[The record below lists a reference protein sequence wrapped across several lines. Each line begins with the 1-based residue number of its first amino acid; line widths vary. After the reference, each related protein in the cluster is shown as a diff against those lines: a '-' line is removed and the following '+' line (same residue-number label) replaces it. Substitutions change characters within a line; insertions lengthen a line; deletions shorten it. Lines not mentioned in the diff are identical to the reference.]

1 MSAKKT
7 SGEKRSSF
15 ITPTRVILTALVFS
29 LLAVFGSS
37 SCKSTDEIAKT
48 KESPKISVS
57 PGKPAAP
64 PISVLPQEVQNVELR
79 AVSGAPIKLSDY
91 SGKVLLLNLWA
102 TWCGPCRNEIPELV
116 KFHKQYHAQGL
127 EVLGLSTENPDAS
140 AEGVRRFVSTY
151 DMKYRVGWATPEV
164 AVRLMSGNNA
174 IPQSFLIARD
184 GRVLKRFV
192 GFSIKSTPPQLKQAI
207 EEALKS

>member
-1 MSAKKT
+1 MSNKKPG
-7 SGEKRSSF
+7 GEKRSSL
-15 ITPTRVILTALVFS
+15 ITPTRMILTALVFS
-29 LLAVFGSS
+29 LVAVIGSS
-37 SCKSTDEIAKT
+37 SCKSTDEIGKT
-48 KESPKISVS
+48 REKPKISVS
-57 PGKPAAP
+57 PGKPAATA
-64 PISVLPQEVQNVELR
+64 ISVLPQEVKNVELR

-91 SGKVLLLNLWA
+91 SGKVLLINLWA

-116 KFHKQYHAQGL
+116 KFHKEYHPQGL

-140 AEGVRRFVSTY
+140 AEGVRRFVNTF

-164 AVRLMSGNNA
+164 AVRLMAGNNA

-192 GFSIKSTPPQLKQAI
+192 GFSSKSTPPQLKQAI